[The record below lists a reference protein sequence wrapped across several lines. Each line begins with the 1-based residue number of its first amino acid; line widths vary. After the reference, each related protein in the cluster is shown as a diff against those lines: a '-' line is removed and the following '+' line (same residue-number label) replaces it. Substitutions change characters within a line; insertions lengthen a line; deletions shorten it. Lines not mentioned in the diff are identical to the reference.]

1 MVYTKPK
8 RLAITGGYHG
18 VHMSL
23 NIYKLGR
30 DNGIEIIDID
40 DPYKEGDIVWLET
53 PLNPTGESR

>member
-1 MVYTKPK
+1 
-8 RLAITGGYHG
+8 
-18 VHMSL
+18 MSL

-40 DPYKEGDIVWLET
+40 DPYKEGDVVWLET